1 MSATAPTAAAPTL
14 AHDLRLAGWQVRYQQ
29 LSFWRNRRAAFFAL
43 IFPMMFLVI
52 FGGLQSGNH
61 LDVRGHLSFIDFY
74 TPGIMAYA
82 VLMICFNN
90 TAMVFAGLRTN
101 GILKRVR
108 TTPMPWTAYV
118 AGAAASTLI
127 VLVISCVLLFA
138 VGVPLFGAH
147 VPGEKM
153 IGLVVTLMLG
163 AAAFTTLGIAAARL
177 LSKPENG
184 GGLISVITLPVVFIS
199 NIWFPLDGAPA
210 WIQDISK
217 ALPLRPLADGLQAAF
232 DPRFGGTGI
241 LWRDLLPLA
250 IWTVVGCALM
260 SRHLR
265 SLARRS

>member
-1 MSATAPTAAAPTL
+1 MTAVPTFAS
-14 AHDLRLAGWQVRYQQ
+14 DLRLTGWQVRYQQ
-29 LSFWRNRRAAFFAL
+29 RSFWRNRRAAFFSL
-43 IFPMMFLVI
+43 VFPLMFLVI

-61 LDVRGHLSFIDFY
+61 LDVRGDLSFIDFY

-82 VLMICFNN
+82 VLLICFNT
-90 TAMVFAGLRTN
+90 TAMIFASLRTN

-108 TTPMPWTAYV
+108 TTPLPWLSYV
-118 AGAAASTLI
+118 AGAVGSTLI
-127 VLVISCVLLFA
+127 VLVLSIVLLFA
-138 VGVPLFGAH
+138 AGVPLFGAH

-153 IGLVVTLMLG
+153 IGLVVTLLLG
-163 AAAFTTLGIAAARL
+163 AAAFTTLGIAAAKIIN
-177 LSKPENG
+177 KPENG
-184 GGLISVITLPVVFIS
+184 GGLISVVTLPMVFIS
-199 NIWFPLDGAPA
+199 NIWYPMDGSPA

-260 SRHLR
+260 SRYLR
-265 SLARRS
+265 SLARRA